1 MAGNRQNG
9 SWFASLRRDGILFAA
24 LSALLLLF
32 AGLQTTVPAN
42 ASGLVICTGGGARH
56 DPLQT
61 PADKDCVH
69 CLGNSACGGPSIVGK
84 LLPSGTAGLA
94 PHRPAGSSLSAIALA
109 ACDPLPA
116 RGRLSIRA
124 PPFTV

>member
-32 AGLQTTVPAN
+32 AGLQTTAPAN

-56 DPLQT
+56 EPLRP
-61 PADKDCVH
+61 PANKDCVH

-84 LLPSGTAGLA
+84 LLLSGTAGLA
-94 PHRPAGSSLSAIALA
+94 PHGPSGPSVSATPFA